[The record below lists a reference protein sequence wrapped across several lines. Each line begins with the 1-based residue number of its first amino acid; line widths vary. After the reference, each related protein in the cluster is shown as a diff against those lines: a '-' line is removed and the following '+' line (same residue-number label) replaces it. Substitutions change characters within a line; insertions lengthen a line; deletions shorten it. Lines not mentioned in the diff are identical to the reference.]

1 MFPRTTTQ
9 QDDAYRDIMDTADKI
24 ASWGV
29 PSERA
34 SVIAS
39 RGVHTAG
46 VRTYMHQ
53 QAGGCLVS
61 APRLLRVVQVHTA
74 RVRSMHLST
83 TPRGH
88 QRRDDDKRRTEHT
101 PVTSSTATPPREDLQ
116 FLIDECA
123 IIAVPTPR
131 MPTPSPAP
139 TTPPTIPTPTP
150 TSSPTPPSITPR
162 HQRHWC

>member
-1 MFPRTTTQ
+1 
-9 QDDAYRDIMDTADKI
+9 MDTADKI

-74 RVRSMHLST
+74 RVITINALVHNT
-83 TPRGH
+83 T
-88 QRRDDDKRRTEHT
+88 RT
-101 PVTSSTATPPREDLQ
+101 
-116 FLIDECA
+116 
-123 IIAVPTPR
+123 PTPR
-131 MPTPSPAP
+131 
-139 TTPPTIPTPTP
+139 
-150 TSSPTPPSITPR
+150 R
-162 HQRHWC
+162 